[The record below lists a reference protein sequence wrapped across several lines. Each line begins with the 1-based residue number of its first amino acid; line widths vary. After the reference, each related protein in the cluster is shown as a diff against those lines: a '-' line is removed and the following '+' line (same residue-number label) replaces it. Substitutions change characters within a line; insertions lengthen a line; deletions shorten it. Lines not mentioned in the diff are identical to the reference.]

1 MIIHLLKRKNKN
13 DSNIVLK
20 PQYLQTFCFPYNS
33 TTFSKPFTSLKYFY
47 MADIW
52 LDVNW
57 RIIIRTFFGL
67 DTIPKLQCKFR
78 QPEMRKK
85 KLKKLFG
92 LKTTCYKTCIFS
104 LFKIYSGL
112 SILKFECETTF
123 SIVISSVHCSRTLDN
138 RISA

>member
-1 MIIHLLKRKNKN
+1 MVSINLSSRYVCNLILQFVSFLQVTLFQIYFIFWLRTTPIFGIIKNVLTIYLLKRKNKN
-13 DSNIVLK
+13 ESNIVSK

-57 RIIIRTFFGL
+57 RVIIRTFFGL

-85 KLKKLFG
+85 NWKSCL
-92 LKTTCYKTCIFS
+92 
-104 LFKIYSGL
+104 
-112 SILKFECETTF
+112 
-123 SIVISSVHCSRTLDN
+123 
-138 RISA
+138 A